1 MEFLKK
7 YGILILI
14 VIGLLTFLST
24 CGSKSKIDRL
34 DKKVQVLTST
44 IQYNDSLNNEIRHIE
59 QSIATLQ
66 VSKEI
71 LYSWNSVVRTTNR
84 PDDLMNQ
91 YDQKIK
97 ELQVRLDKLKDVKR
111 K

>member
-1 MEFLKK
+1 MEFLKQ

-14 VIGLLTFLST
+14 VIGTIINFST
-24 CGSKSKIDRL
+24 CGTKSKIDRL
-34 DKKVQVLTST
+34 DKKIQILTSN
-44 IQYNDSLNNEIRHIE
+44 IQYNDSINNEIRHIE
-59 QSIATLQ
+59 QDIANLE

-71 LYSWNSVVRTTNR
+71 LYSWNSVVRTINR

-97 ELQVRLDKLKDVKR
+97 LLQVRLDKLKDVKR